1 MFDRVENGHGS
12 LFYLSDVSDTT
23 RSCDVPVSARIYSV
37 DTRTPRHSFGLL
49 VFRRTDGAASIEGG
63 SLGGIEVLIAH
74 PGGPLWA
81 RKDDGAWSVPKGLPE
96 ADESP
101 LDTAR
106 REFAEEIGHAAPQGE
121 VVELG
126 DVRQKSGKVVTA
138 FAVEGDVDVDTVVSN
153 TFEMMWPPRSGRMQ
167 TFPEV
172 DRAQWCGLDEARVKL
187 HPAQAEF
194 VDRLE
199 SALGKQ

>member
-1 MFDRVENGHGS
+1 M
-12 LFYLSDVSDTT
+12 
-23 RSCDVPVSARIYSV
+23 
-37 DTRTPRHSFGLL
+37 DTRTSRHSFGLL
-49 VFRRTDGAASIEGG
+49 VFRRTGGAASIEGG
-63 SLGGIEVLIAH
+63 SFGGVEVLIAH

-81 RKDDGAWSVPKGLPE
+81 RKDEGAWSVPKGLPE

-106 REFAEEIGHAAPQGE
+106 REFAEEIGHAAPRGE
-121 VVELG
+121 VIELG

-153 TFEMMWPPRSGRMQ
+153 TFEMVWPPRSGCMQ

-187 HPAQAEF
+187 NPAQAEF